1 LSGYSIFMAAAFAAL
16 IYELDDA
23 AHAAPAF
30 NFGDGLVD
38 IFTSSTASDANGL
51 AAATPNFADFFVTND
66 GTFRF
71 DFAGGDMIA
80 GDGSQLYVGDARAE
94 DGRSDRGNTIPHGSG
109 TDNIATANEA
119 PQSDPNQGGSNQG
132 RSQPDL
138 RSSDNGSGAAKEHEA
153 AGDQLNYGQSQKAL
167 HESDNGSG
175 AAKGHAMHEDP
186 GDGLNDRQSQKALH
200 ESDNGSGAAKGH
212 AMHEDPG
219 DDSNHG
225 RAHGDLQTFEDGSA
239 AGEQHAHH
247 PQADADKPKHDL
259 SMASVVSA
267 NDAHSDL
274 KVKTAGKSGP
284 SSDDAGQGKSTVG
297 AELGD
302 SFHFKNEANSA
313 SSDMLNLQQQGHG
326 IGKAHGENQRAA
338 AHEGLVPVQDAD
350 AIDLSVAQHDH
361 SGHANFF
368 VVHDLIV

>member
-186 GDGLNDRQSQKALH
+186 GD
-200 ESDNGSGAAKGH
+200 
-212 AMHEDPG
+212 
-219 DDSNHG
+219 DSNHG

-267 NDAHSDL
+267 NDGHSDL
-274 KVKTAGKSGP
+274 KAKTAGKSGP

-297 AELGD
+297 TELGD

-313 SSDMLNLQQQGHG
+313 SSDMLNLQQLGHG
-326 IGKAHGENQRAA
+326 IGKAHGENQHAA